1 MATTTPDNIWT
12 PDAGDQYALTQDL
25 GANADSVQAALI
37 RRGNAYK
44 GSTAQRT
51 AFSSAEDGVLWQD
64 TDGIKMVWRRDGVNW
79 VPAVWRWTG
88 SLSQMN
94 AFTAAPVGFH
104 WYNTTDNMDYV
115 RRGGAWVLVNPP
127 APITTGTV
135 LAPTGTLPSIGGG
148 AYGTTLSNIAIPTT
162 LEAGEVL
169 SVSEVG
175 IGNGWGIVSQVN
187 NVTGPL
193 SDVKVNIRFVQIGS
207 GQAQT
212 LTLLWQKHKIA

>member
-88 SLSQMN
+88 SLPQMN

-104 WYNTTDNMDYV
+104 WYNTTDNKDYV
-115 RRGGAWVLVNPP
+115 KRASSWELVSPP
-127 APITTGTV
+127 SPITSGTV
-135 LAPTGTLPSIGGG
+135 TVPTGTLPLIGGNV
-148 AYGTTLSNIAIPTT
+148 YGTTINNIAIPTS
-162 LEAGEVL
+162 LGEGEVL
-169 SVSEVG
+169 SIQAVG
-175 IGNGWGIVSQVN
+175 IGNGWGSVSQVN
-187 NVTGPL
+187 SVVGPL
-193 SDVKVNIRFVQIGS
+193 ASPTVNIRFTQVAAA
-207 GQAQT
+207 QAQA